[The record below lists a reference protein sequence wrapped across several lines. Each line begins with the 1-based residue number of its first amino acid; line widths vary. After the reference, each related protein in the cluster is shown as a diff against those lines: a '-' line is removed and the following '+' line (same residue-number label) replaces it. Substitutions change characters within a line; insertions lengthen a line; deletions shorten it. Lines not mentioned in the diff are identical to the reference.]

1 MPIYTR
7 TGDQGT
13 TSLVGGERVSKD
25 DPRVAAYG
33 SVDEANSFLGL
44 ARSLLPETLEELD
57 ALLSAIQH
65 TLFELGADLATL
77 PGSQAE
83 RYVRRIEPDDVTEL
97 EAAIDRLE
105 AELPAL
111 RYFVLPS
118 GTSAAAA
125 IHVARAVVRRA
136 EREAV
141 AASKSAE
148 VNPEAIR
155 YLNRLS
161 DLLFVLART
170 VNRAMGVEETRW
182 NARGKG

>member
-13 TSLVGGERVSKD
+13 TSLVGGERVLKD
-25 DPRVAAYG
+25 DPLVAAYG
-33 SVDEANSFLGL
+33 SVDEANSVLGL
-44 ARSLLPETLEELD
+44 ARSLLPEALGELD
-57 ALLSAIQH
+57 ALLSRIQH

-83 RYVRRIEPDDVTEL
+83 RYVRRIDSDDVSEL

-105 AELPAL
+105 AELPTL
-111 RYFVLPS
+111 RHFVLPS

-125 IHVARAVVRRA
+125 IHVARSVVRRA

-141 AASKSAE
+141 AARKKAE

-170 VNRAMGVEETRW
+170 VNQAMGVEETRW
-182 NARGKG
+182 DARGKR